1 MFQRILFLDADCLV
15 LLIRCEHRLL
25 ILSRVFHWPKINAES
40 QSIDLQLHQ
49 YTSLILFWD
58 RYSEQKMFFYVCF
71 KHVINCLCTLIQYC
85 NFRTLNWRVF
95 HSIWLIY
102 FEETD
107 PIVKSYLIFFNKKS
121 EKVFR
126 IFKINK
132 VLNSIGMDF
141 FEQMVFFFMRIA
153 YICIYLN
160 KPTPTTYSST
170 FLNEFFLFIFVSHL
184 KNSWNCKWKKKCLSA
199 HWN

>member
-1 MFQRILFLDADCLV
+1 MNTGYWFHRGFFIGQKSMLKVKV
-15 LLIRCEHRLL
+15 LICNCINIH
-25 ILSRVFHWPKINAES
+25 HWS
-40 QSIDLQLHQ
+40 FSGIDTVNKKWHE
-49 YTSLILFWD
+49 FV
-58 RYSEQKMFFYVCF
+58 YVCF
-71 KHVINCLCTLIQYC
+71 MHVINCLCTLIQYC